1 MSYHIRDLVSRRWLA
16 AGASLLLASAWAR
29 HAEAAPSTLN
39 GVTVPR
45 AVLDHS
51 APLIG
56 ELAGDT
62 VLSVSVSLPM
72 RNTDALD
79 ATLRDLYNPA
89 SPSFRHYLSVGDYA
103 ARFSPTAEDYSTAA
117 AFFADQGLAVRA
129 DAANRALIQ
138 LSGRVSDLE
147 RLFHVTLNQYR
158 HPTENRVFFSPDR
171 APSVDLAVP
180 LLDVIGLNNYV
191 LPTPRLVRPAVILPG
206 PRATGSGPN
215 GEFLGSDMRAA
226 YYGSGTLN
234 GAGQSIGLMELDG
247 YNLASVQ
254 TYFKNVGQTL
264 SVPVI
269 GVKTDSLSL
278 SCTGKCDD
286 SEQALDIEYA
296 ISMAP
301 GLSQLQVY
309 VGSSPEDVLNRMVSD
324 NSSKELSTSWGW
336 AVTFATDD
344 ALFKEMAAQGQ
355 TMLTA
360 SGDDSSLAASGPWP
374 EEDANLTAVGGTDLV
389 TKSAGGA
396 WSSETGWADSAGGPS
411 TDKSIL
417 IESYQKPYITTANK
431 GSTTLRNVPDI
442 AASADID
449 MYYCANGGCS
459 YAGGTSFASPIWAG
473 FVALANQQA
482 AKDASGLIG
491 FLNPTLYANG
501 KDANVATLLHDE
513 TSGKSGKYS
522 CTTSFDLVT
531 GLGSPELGLIN
542 VLATSN

>member
-1 MSYHIRDLVSRRWLA
+1 MLPRIRDSFA
-16 AGASLLLASAWAR
+16 CSLLGAGLALVAGLAT
-29 HAEAAPSTLN
+29 AQAAPISLS
-39 GVTVPR
+39 GVTVPD

-51 APLIG
+51 IPPVG
-56 ELAGDT
+56 TLAADT
-62 VLSVSVSLPM
+62 VLSLSVSLPM
-72 RNTDALD
+72 RNTAARDAM
-79 ATLRDLYNPA
+79 LRGITTPGSA
-89 SPSFRHYLSVGDYA
+89 SYRHYLSVAEYA
-103 ARFSPTAEDYSTAA
+103 ARFSPTQDDYDAAA
-117 AFFADQGLAVRA
+117 AFFAAQGLTVRA

-138 LSGRVSDLE
+138 VSGRVADIE
-147 RLFHVTLNQYR
+147 RVFHVTLNYYP
-158 HPTENRVFFSPDR
+158 HPTENRLFFSPDR
-171 APSVDLAVP
+171 APAVDLAVP
-180 LLDVIGLNNYV
+180 LLDVIGLNTFV
-191 LPTPRLVRPAVILPG
+191 RPTPRLVRPAAILPG
-206 PRATGSGPN
+206 PRATGSGPH

-226 YYGSGTLN
+226 YYGAGPLT
-234 GAGQSIGLMELDG
+234 GAGQSLGLMELDG

-278 SCTGKCDD
+278 SCTGRCDD
-286 SEQALDIEYA
+286 CEQALDIEYA

-324 NSSKELSTSWGW
+324 NTSKQLSTSWGW
-336 AVTFATDD
+336 SLTFATDD

-360 SGDDSSLAASGPWP
+360 SGDDSSLQASGPWP

-389 TKSAGGA
+389 TKGAGGA
-396 WSSETGWADSAGGPS
+396 WSSETGWDDSAGGPS
-411 TDKSIL
+411 VDKNIL
-417 IESYQKPYITTANK
+417 IESYQKPYVTAANK

-449 MYYCANGGCS
+449 MYYCANSGCS

-482 AKDASGLIG
+482 AKQDSGLIG

-501 KDANVATLLHDE
+501 MDANVATLLHDE

-522 CTTSFDLVT
+522 CTPSFDLVT

-542 VLATSN
+542 LLASSN